1 MKSIASGINRSIL
14 LFCMICLLSV
24 FTASKSIADS
34 YIDDSYI
41 VPIEK
46 PAQPPS
52 ESKKIKLA
60 ELVQR
65 LEAANPWSVERVSE
79 ALGGVNLTL
88 TYSNHAIFSYTAN
101 NLVYGDNLLIDQV
114 EFRLSIKKDK
124 MFRLILDINE
134 NSKCITFDNL
144 KKMYPDR
151 HKSPYGDSEDGVF
164 YYYTKRSWGGILFG
178 FEDERPDC
186 LGNIVFI
193 PKGEK

>member
-1 MKSIASGINRSIL
+1 MKKSGLTFGRI
-14 LFCMICLLSV
+14 CVICLLSV
-24 FTASKSIADS
+24 FATSKSIADS
-34 YIDDSYI
+34 DIDDSYI
-41 VPIEK
+41 VPIGK
-46 PAQPPS
+46 HAQTPS
-52 ESKKIKLA
+52 ESKKMKLA

-65 LEAANPWSVERVSE
+65 LEAANPWSIEKVSE
-79 ALGGVNLTL
+79 ALGGVDLTL
-88 TYSNHAIFSYTAN
+88 ARSNQYILVYSAN
-101 NLVYGDNLLIDQV
+101 NLLYEDGLHVKEAYL
-114 EFRLSIKKDK
+114 RLWVNTKQMI
-124 MFRLILDINE
+124 RLILYLSKNT
-134 NSKCITFDNL
+134 KCITFDNL